1 MAETTRIISIYN
13 DPESKVHFLETL
25 LDGKD
30 WSANIIISDKLLP
43 ANVNKQQYAKTL
55 EAKFN
60 KEGFSSEIKQDE
72 HGHVLLHLHHIGDD
86 TSFHSTIEKMGLVKG
101 AGYTLTH
108 LGAPLS
114 KALSQAYNYA
124 EYIIKEPARLFSGIF
139 LLGDVML
146 IASGAKAKGKADS
159 GHFIQ
164 RQIEN
169 IKALKNPENALQSTA
184 GILALMQSLIFIK
197 YASNGSELA
206 YDELK
211 TRFNAGKKTDI
222 DPLNV
227 SQWASD
233 NNASSSSFTAALK
246 RHPIEA
252 GALSQI
258 FGQVAFAGANLI
270 DLKKKSKGHA
280 HTPEE
285 IKGLHFNIMSAF
297 MSISSWF
304 MFMKNPVHH
313 EQKAYWQSAPITRG
327 WQEFEEHP
335 ERFASITTAAA
346 SMIGLWGAIKKG
358 NKPQQYAEGLWLIG
372 DAVLFFTKKNHY
384 GNVAAR
390 LEEPMI
396 QAATQFIS
404 EIPLALGGIATTQFV
419 KDLSKVLAEK
429 SIKEN
434 MEKKHIQLSAN
445 DFKKQTTELS
455 TAIEMGVHDNLAKNH
470 SHYDKLINQ
479 SARLIERFEN
489 NKRDDIAQA
498 LSASI
503 SSAKGVYASKEEIAD
518 SLKSAIN
525 TQLSIGTSPP
535 LTLKDLLPNIRT
547 IVSATGSMSA
557 PFIGLAV
564 YEAIAPHILT
574 SRNDIEF
581 LNSKMHKNDN
591 IVQKAADKKQSH
603 SAAIRKEQAAQ
614 GVLQY
619 SL

>member
-1 MAETTRIISIYN
+1 MAVPTRIISIYN

-43 ANVNKQQYAKTL
+43 SNVNKEQYAKKL
-55 EAKFN
+55 EEKFT

-86 TSFHSTIEKMGLVKG
+86 TSFHSTIEKMGLIKG
-101 AGYTLTH
+101 TGYALTH
-108 LGAPLS
+108 LNAPLS
-114 KALSQAYNYA
+114 KALSQAYHYA

-159 GHFIQ
+159 GYFIQ

-197 YASNGSELA
+197 YANNGSELA

-211 TRFNAGKKTDI
+211 TRFNAGKKTGV
-222 DPLNV
+222 DPLNIT
-227 SQWASD
+227 QWANDS
-233 NNASSSSFTAALK
+233 NASSSELTTALK

-270 DLKKKSKGHA
+270 DLNKKSKAHV

-285 IKGLHFNIMSAF
+285 IKGLHFNIMSALI
-297 MSISSWF
+297 SISSWF
-304 MFMKNPVHH
+304 MFMKNPQHH
-313 EQKAYWQSAPITRG
+313 EQKADWNSAPLTRG

-346 SMIGLWGAIKKG
+346 SMMGLWGAIKKG

-396 QAATQFIS
+396 HAATQFIG
-404 EIPLALGGIATTQFV
+404 EIPIALGSNATKQFV

-434 MEKKHIQLSAN
+434 IEKKHIQLSAN
-445 DFKKQTTELS
+445 DFKNQITELS
-455 TAIEMGVHDNLAKNH
+455 TAIELGVHDNLAKNH

-479 SARLIERFEN
+479 SARLIERFDS

-498 LSASI
+498 LS
-503 SSAKGVYASKEEIAD
+503 SSLSAATGVYASKEEIAT

-525 TQLSIGTSPP
+525 AQLSIGASPP

-557 PFIGLAV
+557 TFIGLAV
-564 YEAIAPHILT
+564 YEAIAPHIQT
-574 SRNDIEF
+574 SRNDIEY
-581 LNSKMHKNDN
+581 LNNKMHENDS
-591 IVQKAADKKQSH
+591 IVKKVADKKQSH
-603 SAAIRKEQAAQ
+603 SVAIRKEQVAQ
-614 GVLQY
+614 GIFQY